1 MSAAIG
7 KQTPAADVSSNAA
20 TGSPT
25 TTPQVRRKTQPLG
38 LNAKRVISKRYSLKD
53 AKGRA
58 LEEWPDIV
66 RRVVGHVSAAEK
78 DAQKRDLFF
87 NAMSDV
93 MLAREFVPNTPCL
106 VNAGKANGQLAACFV
121 LDVPDSITGIMD
133 HAKAAATIHQ
143 TGGGTGMTYE
153 FLRPSGAL
161 VGSTR
166 GVASG
171 PVSFMNIVNQVTDVV
186 KQGGVRR
193 GANMGMMRVTHP
205 DVLRFIH
212 AKNDQ
217 HSLTNFNISVN
228 VTDKFLKAVDDN
240 EWFQLEFD
248 GESWTDPIY
257 DPLRDDDYVVYRRPD
272 GTTVAFPDKQAFQT
286 ADLSDCTIEEPP
298 RPGMVYAPDI
308 WNRIV
313 ASAHKYAEPGI
324 AFIDEVNR
332 HNHMM
337 KSMGP
342 IYSCNPCGEQFL
354 HFSNSCNLGSIDLNK
369 FYDAE
374 NRVDW
379 DRLREVTHL
388 CTRFL
393 DNVIDTCAWPL
404 PEINDVVTRTRPVG
418 LGIMGFAD
426 LCLNLNVTYG
436 SAASIDLMEEM
447 MGFIR
452 CEAWNAS
459 IKLGAEKGTFP
470 EFEPNRE
477 AYEEF
482 LYNQI
487 GVSREVPLTPRNYE
501 VTTIAPTGTISLV
514 AETSSGI
521 EPNFSWAYVRKDT
534 LGTRTY
540 VHTLAAQ
547 ALGIEVD
554 QTEQESIDKAADYV
568 CEHESELP
576 PNFISAMNIS
586 AEQHV
591 HVLAAAQRN
600 VDNSVSKTCNGAV
613 NDTVESVDN
622 LYRLGRQLGCKAV
635 SYYRDGSRDN
645 QVLTSMKASDLPGL
659 EARSETACNPEV
671 GVEVL
676 DDPPASHADAAHV
689 APVAT
694 DAEVLARQQMQADTA
709 TDAEANGAVARPRG
723 PQTGSPDG
731 VGVSGR
737 AQTQAQIEAIRIERP
752 RELSGATWQIPFD
765 GQNLYVTVNH
775 DGKMIQE
782 VFATGPISG
791 GVGLL
796 ASKMLRGGFDAAE
809 VAYSLNKVTG
819 THAVWFNERLLTSPE
834 QAVAEC
840 IMITNRRVQ
849 NLPDSA
855 RAVGKQTQ
863 NLELKTQ
870 NSPMGAIMSTMIGIC
885 PECHGQ
891 LEHASGCDFC
901 RDCGYSKCK

>member
-7 KQTPAADVSSNAA
+7 KHTPAAEVSPNTTTPA
-20 TGSPT
+20 GSPT
-25 TTPQVRRKTQPLG
+25 PSVRRKTQPMG

-78 DAQKRDLFF
+78 EPQKRDQFF
-87 NAMSDV
+87 AAMSEV

-106 VNAGKANGQLAACFV
+106 VNAGKTNGQLAACFV

-153 FLRPSGAL
+153 FLRPHGAL

-248 GESWTDPIY
+248 GEPWTDSIY
-257 DPLRDDDYVVYRRPD
+257 DPLRDDDYVVYRRAD
-272 GTTVAFPDKQAFQT
+272 GTTVAFPDKLAFQT
-286 ADLSDCTIEEPP
+286 ADLTSCTIEEPP

-308 WNRIV
+308 WNRII

-354 HFSNSCNLGSIDLNK
+354 HFSNSCNLGSIDLAK
-369 FYDAE
+369 FYDPA

-426 LCLNLNVTYG
+426 LCVNMNVTYG

-452 CEAWNAS
+452 RESWNAS
-459 IKLGAEKGTFP
+459 IKIGAEKGTFP

-477 AYEEF
+477 AYEDF
-482 LYNQI
+482 LYNQVGI
-487 GVSREVPLTPRNYE
+487 PRDVPLTPRNYE

-521 EPNFSWAYVRKDT
+521 EPNFSWAYVRRDT

-554 QTEQESIDKAADYV
+554 QTDQESIDKASEYV
-568 CEHESELP
+568 CEHESDLP
-576 PNFISAMNIS
+576 PQFISAMNIS

-613 NDTVESVDN
+613 NDTIESVDN

-645 QVLTSMKASDLPGL
+645 QVLTSMKAEDKG
-659 EARSETACNPEV
+659 EVACNPEV
-671 GVEVL
+671 GVE
-676 DDPPASHADAAHV
+676 PIEEAPATHAEAGII
-689 APVAT
+689 APIGA
-694 DAEVLARQQMQADTA
+694 DAEVAARQQIQADTA
-709 TDAEANGAVARPRG
+709 ASNQPERLVT
-723 PQTGSPDG
+723 QPDL
-731 VGVSGR
+731 
-737 AQTQAQIEAIRIERP
+737 TAIRIERP

-849 NLPDSA
+849 HLPDSA
-855 RAVGKQTQ
+855 RALAKEHQATGTQ
-863 NLELKTQ
+863 
-870 NSPMGAIMSTMIGIC
+870 PPVGAIMSNMIGVC

>member
-7 KQTPAADVSSNAA
+7 KKNSNVNTSPSTPPAI
-20 TGSPT
+20 
-25 TTPQVRRKTQPLG
+25 RRKTQPLG

-78 DAQKRDLFF
+78 DSAKRDEFF
-87 NAMSDV
+87 AAMTEV

-106 VNAGKANGQLAACFV
+106 VNAGKQNGQLAACFV
-121 LDVPDSITGIMD
+121 LDVPDSITGIME

-153 FLRPSGAL
+153 FLRPAGAL

-228 VTDKFLKAVDDN
+228 VTDKFLKAVDNN
-240 EWFQLEFD
+240 EWFQLEFN
-248 GESWTDPIY
+248 GEPWTEPIFDPIHGG
-257 DPLRDDDYVVYRRPD
+257 DYVVYHRPD
-272 GTTVAFPDKQAFQT
+272 GSTVTFCDKQAFDT
-286 ADLSDCTIEEPP
+286 ADLSECSIEEPP

-369 FYDAE
+369 FYDPE

-404 PEINDVVTRTRPVG
+404 PEINDVVGRTRPVG

-426 LCLNLNVTYG
+426 LCLSLNVTYG
-436 SAASIDLMEEM
+436 SPASIDLMDEM

-452 CEAWNAS
+452 REAWNAS
-459 IKLGAEKGTFP
+459 IALGAEKGSFP

-477 AYEEF
+477 AYEDF

-487 GVSREVPLTPRNYE
+487 GVSRDVPLTPRNYE

-547 ALGIEVD
+547 ALGIDVD
-554 QTEQESIDKAADYV
+554 QTEQESIDKAAAYV
-568 CEHESELP
+568 VEHESELP
-576 PNFISAMNIS
+576 PHFISAMNIS

-591 HVLAAAQRN
+591 YVLAAAQRN

-613 NDTVESVDN
+613 HDTVESVDR
-622 LYRLGRQLGCKAV
+622 LYRLGRELGCKAV
-635 SYYRDGSRDN
+635 SYYRDGSREN
-645 QVLTSMKASDLPGL
+645 QVLTSMKVEDKG
-659 EARSETACNPEV
+659 ETACNPEAK
-671 GVEVL
+671 VEPL
-676 DDPPASHADAAHV
+676 DEVSIAEAIAADEASARQEAQAREHSEAVIAPPA
-689 APVAT
+689 
-694 DAEVLARQQMQADTA
+694 
-709 TDAEANGAVARPRG
+709 
-723 PQTGSPDG
+723 QT
-731 VGVSGR
+731 
-737 AQTQAQIEAIRIERP
+737 AIRIERP
-752 RELSGATWQIPFD
+752 RELRGATWQIPFD

-775 DGKMIQE
+775 DGQVIQE

-840 IMITNRRVQ
+840 VMITNRR
-849 NLPDSA
+849 LTGHPDSA
-855 RAVGKQTQ
+855 RALGKQAHTAQ
-863 NLELKTQ
+863 T
-870 NSPMGAIMSTMIGIC
+870 PMAQVGDSTATVTTTGGTAASGLTGITGAIMSNMIGIC
-885 PECHGQ
+885 PECRGQ

>member
-1 MSAAIG
+1 MSATIG
-7 KQTPAADVSSNAA
+7 KKVGNTPS
-20 TGSPT
+20 GSPVVS
-25 TTPQVRRKTQPLG
+25 PRRKSQQLG
-38 LNAKRVISKRYSLKD
+38 INARKVVSKRYSLKD
-53 AKGRA
+53 LKGRP
-58 LEEWPDIV
+58 LEEWADIV
-66 RRVVGHVSAAEK
+66 RRVVGHVSAAETGE
-78 DAQKRDLFF
+78 KRDKFF
-87 NAMSDV
+87 AAMSEV

-121 LDVPDSITGIMD
+121 LEVPDSLQGIMD

-153 FLRPSGAL
+153 FLRPHGAS
-161 VGSTR
+161 VSSAM

-228 VTDKFLKAVDDN
+228 VTDKFLKAVDNN
-240 EWFQLEFD
+240 EWFQLEFN
-248 GESWTDPIY
+248 GEPWTESIY
-257 DPLRDDDYVVYRRPD
+257 DPVRDGDYVVYRRKD
-272 GTTVAFPDKQAFQT
+272 GSTVSFCDRQAFLA
-286 ADLSDCTIEEPP
+286 ADLSACTMEEPP
-298 RPGMVYAPDI
+298 RPGMIFAPDV
-308 WNRIV
+308 WNRII

-354 HFSNSCNLGSIDLNK
+354 HFSNSCNLGSIDLAK
-369 FYDAE
+369 FYDPAK
-374 NRVDW
+374 RIDW

-404 PEINDVVTRTRPVG
+404 PEINDVVHRTRPVG

-426 LCLNLNVTYG
+426 LCLNLNITYG
-436 SAASIDLMEEM
+436 SPASIDLMDEV
-447 MGFIR
+447 MGFVR
-452 CEAWNAS
+452 RESWMESNR
-459 IKLGAEKGTFP
+459 LGAEKGAFP

-477 AYEEF
+477 AYTDF

-487 GVSREVPLTPRNYE
+487 GIPKDIPLTPRNYE

-547 ALGIEVD
+547 ALGIDVD
-554 QTEQESIDKAADYV
+554 QLDQDSIDAAAAYV
-568 CEHESELP
+568 VEHERELP
-576 PNFISAMNIS
+576 PHFISAMNIS

-613 NDTVESVDN
+613 DDTVESVDA

-645 QVLTSMKASDLPGL
+645 QVLTSMKAEEPKG
-659 EARSETACNPEV
+659 EIACNPEAV
-671 GVEVL
+671 VEPI
-676 DDPPASHADAAHV
+676 DDSVSAAEAKAADDAS
-689 APVAT
+689 
-694 DAEVLARQQMQADTA
+694 ARQEAQAREHTE
-709 TDAEANGAVARPRG
+709 TIAVPAV
-723 PQTGSPDG
+723 T
-731 VGVSGR
+731 
-737 AQTQAQIEAIRIERP
+737 AIRIERP
-752 RELSGATWQIPFD
+752 RELRGATWQIPFD

-840 IMITNRRVQ
+840 IMITVRRVQ
-849 NLPDSA
+849 DLPDSA
-855 RAVGKQTQ
+855 RAVSKQQSQFHTQ
-863 NLELKTQ
+863 KPVT
-870 NSPMGAIMSTMIGIC
+870 GAIMSNMIGNC

>member
-1 MSAAIG
+1 MSAAFG
-7 KQTPAADVSSNAA
+7 KKSASVNTSHST
-20 TGSPT
+20 TGT
-25 TTPQVRRKTQPLG
+25 RRKLQPLG

-78 DAQKRDLFF
+78 DSEKRDAFF
-87 NAMSDV
+87 EAMSEV

-106 VNAGKANGQLAACFV
+106 VNAGKTNGQLAACFV
-121 LDVPDSITGIMD
+121 LDVPDSIAGIME

-153 FLRPSGAL
+153 FLRPAGAM
-161 VGSTR
+161 VSSTR

-228 VTDKFLKAVDDN
+228 VTDKFLRAVDNN
-240 EWFQLEFD
+240 EWFQLEFN
-248 GESWTDPIY
+248 GEPWTEPIY
-257 DPLRDDDYVVYRRPD
+257 DPIRGDDYVVYRRAD
-272 GTTVAFPDKQAFQT
+272 GSSVTFCDRVAFT
-286 ADLSDCTIEEPP
+286 ESDLSECTIEEPP
-298 RPGMVYAPDI
+298 RPGMVLAPDI

-369 FYDAE
+369 FYDPE
-374 NRVDW
+374 KRIDW
-379 DRLREVTHL
+379 DRLRTVTHL

-404 PEINDVVTRTRPVG
+404 PEINDVVHRTRPVG

-426 LCLNLNVTYG
+426 LCLSLDVTYG
-436 SAASIDLMEEM
+436 SPASIDLMDEM

-452 CEAWNAS
+452 REAWNAS
-459 IKLGAEKGTFP
+459 IALGVEKGSFP

-477 AYEEF
+477 AYEDF

-487 GVSREVPLTPRNYE
+487 GISRDVPLTPRNYE

-547 ALGIEVD
+547 ALGIDVD
-554 QTEQESIDKAADYV
+554 QTDQESINKAAAYV
-568 CEHESELP
+568 VEHESELP
-576 PNFISAMNIS
+576 PHFISAMNIS

-613 NDTVESVDN
+613 DDTVESVDS
-622 LYRLGRQLGCKAV
+622 LYKLARQLGCKAV
-635 SYYRDGSRDN
+635 SYYRDGSREN
-645 QVLTSMKASDLPGL
+645 QVLTSMKAPQEKG
-659 EARSETACNPEV
+659 ETACNPETK
-671 GVEVL
+671 VEPLNEQTVSAAEATAA
-676 DDPPASHADAAHV
+676 DDASARQEAIAREHSELTV
-689 APVAT
+689 APP
-694 DAEVLARQQMQADTA
+694 L
-709 TDAEANGAVARPRG
+709 
-723 PQTGSPDG
+723 QT
-731 VGVSGR
+731 
-737 AQTQAQIEAIRIERP
+737 AIRIERP
-752 RELSGATWQIPFD
+752 RELRGATWQIPFD

-775 DGKMIQE
+775 DGTLIQE

-840 IMITNRRVQ
+840 IMITNRR
-849 NLPDSA
+849 LTGHPDSA
-855 RAVGKQTQ
+855 RALGKQTHTPQ
-863 NLELKTQ
+863 TPTAQTGDSTTTSTTSGGTSSMGLTGIT
-870 NSPMGAIMSTMIGIC
+870 GAIMSNMIGIC
-885 PECHGQ
+885 PECRGQ

>member
-7 KQTPAADVSSNAA
+7 KKVGTKTV
-20 TGSPT
+20 GSPT
-25 TTPQVRRKTQPLG
+25 VTPRKRSQELG
-38 LNAKRVISKRYSLKD
+38 LNARKVVSKRYSLKD
-53 AKGRA
+53 SKGHPFEDWA
-58 LEEWPDIV
+58 AIV
-66 RRVVGHVSAAEK
+66 SRVVGHVSKAETK
-78 DAQKRDLFF
+78 EKRDQFF
-87 NAMSDV
+87 AAMSEV
-93 MLAREFVPNTPCL
+93 MLAREFIPNTPCL

-121 LDVPDSITGIMD
+121 LEVPDSLSGIMD

-153 FLRPSGAL
+153 FLRPLGAM
-161 VGSTR
+161 VSSAT

-228 VTDKFLKAVDDN
+228 VTDGFLKAVDNN
-240 EWFQLEFD
+240 EWFQLEFNNQAWTESIFDPVRD
-248 GESWTDPIY
+248 G
-257 DPLRDDDYVVYRRPD
+257 DYVVYRKPD
-272 GTTVAFPDKQAFQT
+272 GSTVTFCDRQAFLS

-298 RPGMVYAPDI
+298 RSGMIFAPDI

-354 HFSNSCNLGSIDLNK
+354 HFSNSCNLGSIDLAK
-369 FYDAE
+369 FYDPE
-374 NRVDW
+374 TRVDW
-379 DRLREVTHL
+379 DRLRRVTHL

-404 PEINDVVTRTRPVG
+404 PEINDVVHRTRPVG

-426 LCLNLNVTYG
+426 LCLNLSVTYG
-436 SAASIDLMEEM
+436 SAESIDLMDEV
-447 MGFIR
+447 MGFVR
-452 CEAWNAS
+452 RESWLESNR
-459 IKLGAEKGTFP
+459 LGAEKGAFP

-477 AYEEF
+477 AYTEF

-487 GVSREVPLTPRNYE
+487 GIPKDIPLTPRNYE

-547 ALGIEVD
+547 ALGIDVD
-554 QTEQESIDKAADYV
+554 QCDQESIDAAAAYV
-568 CEHESELP
+568 VEHERELP
-576 PNFISAMNIS
+576 SHFISAMNIS

-613 NDTVESVDN
+613 NDTVESVDA

-645 QVLTSMKASDLPGL
+645 QVLTSMKAEEPKG
-659 EARSETACNPEV
+659 EIACNPEAV
-671 GVEVL
+671 VEPVTETAIGDMPVPPL
-676 DDPPASHADAAHV
+676 AGAVSSAENIADDDAS
-689 APVAT
+689 
-694 DAEVLARQQMQADTA
+694 ARQ
-709 TDAEANGAVARPRG
+709 EAIAREHSDVVPVPAV
-723 PQTGSPDG
+723 T
-731 VGVSGR
+731 
-737 AQTQAQIEAIRIERP
+737 AIRIERP
-752 RELSGATWQIPFD
+752 RELRGATWQIPFD

-775 DGKMIQE
+775 DGNMIQE

-796 ASKMLRGGFDAAE
+796 ASKMLRGGFDASE

-840 IMITNRRVQ
+840 IMITVRRVQ
-849 NLPDSA
+849 DLPDSA
-855 RAVGKQTQ
+855 RAVSKHQSQINPQQKPVT
-863 NLELKTQ
+863 
-870 NSPMGAIMSTMIGIC
+870 GAIMSNMIGIC

>member
-7 KQTPAADVSSNAA
+7 KPTPAAAEVSPNTTTPA
-20 TGSPT
+20 GSPT
-25 TTPQVRRKTQPLG
+25 PSVRRKTQPLG

-78 DAQKRDLFF
+78 EPRKRDEFF
-87 NAMSDV
+87 AAMSEV

-106 VNAGKANGQLAACFV
+106 VNAGKTNGQLAACFV
-121 LDVPDSITGIMD
+121 LDVPDSITGIME

-153 FLRPSGAL
+153 FLRPHGAL

-228 VTDKFLKAVDDN
+228 VTDKFLKAVDDK

-248 GESWTDPIY
+248 GEPWTDSIY

-272 GTTVAFPDKQAFQT
+272 GTSVTFPDKLAFT
-286 ADLSDCTIEEPP
+286 TTDLSDCAIEEAP

-308 WNRIV
+308 WDRII

-374 NRVDW
+374 QRVDW

-388 CTRFL
+388 CARFL

-426 LCLNLNVTYG
+426 LCVNMNVTYG

-452 CEAWNAS
+452 RESWNAS
-459 IKLGAEKGTFP
+459 IKIGAEKGTFP

-477 AYEEF
+477 AYEDF
-482 LYNQI
+482 LYNQVGI
-487 GVSREVPLTPRNYE
+487 PRDVPLTPRNYE

-521 EPNFSWAYVRKDT
+521 EPNFSWAYVRRDT

-554 QTEQESIDKAADYV
+554 QTDQDSIDKASDYV

-576 PNFISAMNIS
+576 PQFISAMNIS

-613 NDTVESVDN
+613 NDTIESVDN

-645 QVLTSMKASDLPGL
+645 QVLTSMKAEDKG
-659 EARSETACNPEV
+659 EVACNPEV
-671 GVEVL
+671 GVEPIE
-676 DDPPASHADAAHV
+676 DAPGAHADAGII
-689 APVAT
+689 APIGA
-694 DAEVLARQQMQADTA
+694 DAEVAARQQIQADTA
-709 TDAEANGAVARPRG
+709 ASNQPERSVT
-723 PQTGSPDG
+723 QPDLT
-731 VGVSGR
+731 V
-737 AQTQAQIEAIRIERP
+737 IRIERP

-849 NLPDSA
+849 HLPDSA
-855 RAVGKQTQ
+855 RALAKEHQATGTQ
-863 NLELKTQ
+863 
-870 NSPMGAIMSTMIGIC
+870 PPVGAIMSNMIGVC

>member
-7 KQTPAADVSSNAA
+7 KKGGNASVVSPSV
-20 TGSPT
+20 SP
-25 TTPQVRRKTQPLG
+25 RRKSQQLG
-38 LNAKRVISKRYSLKD
+38 INARKVVSKRYSLKD
-53 AKGRA
+53 SKGHP
-58 LEEWPDIV
+58 LEEWADIV
-66 RRVVGHVSAAEK
+66 RRVVGHVSLAETGE
-78 DAQKRDLFF
+78 KRDKFF
-87 NAMSDV
+87 AAMSEV
-93 MLAREFVPNTPCL
+93 MLAREFIPNTPCL
-106 VNAGKANGQLAACFV
+106 VNAGKTNGQLAACFV
-121 LDVPDSITGIMD
+121 LDVPDSLQGIME

-153 FLRPSGAL
+153 FLRPHGAM
-161 VGSTR
+161 VSSAT

-228 VTDKFLKAVDDN
+228 VTDKFLKAVDNN
-240 EWFQLEFD
+240 EWFQLEFN
-248 GESWTDPIY
+248 GQPWNEWIFDPV
-257 DPLRDDDYVVYRRPD
+257 RNDDYVVYRRVD
-272 GTTVAFPDKQAFQT
+272 GTTLTFSDRQAFLA
-286 ADLSDCTIEEPP
+286 ADLSGYTIEKPP
-298 RPGMVYAPDI
+298 RPGMIFAPDV

-354 HFSNSCNLGSIDLNK
+354 HFSNSCNLGSIDLAK
-369 FYDAE
+369 FYDPE
-374 NRVDW
+374 KRIDW
-379 DRLREVTHL
+379 DRLRNVTHL

-404 PEINDVVTRTRPVG
+404 PEINDVVHRTRPVG

-436 SAASIDLMEEM
+436 SPASIDLMDEV
-447 MGFIR
+447 MGFVR
-452 CEAWNAS
+452 RESWMESNR
-459 IKLGAEKGTFP
+459 LGAEKGAFP
-470 EFEPNRE
+470 EFELNRE
-477 AYEEF
+477 AYTEF

-487 GVSREVPLTPRNYE
+487 GIPKDIPLTPRNYE

-547 ALGIEVD
+547 ALGLDVD
-554 QTEQESIDKAADYV
+554 QSDQESIDAAAAYV
-568 CEHESELP
+568 VEHEQELP
-576 PNFISAMNIS
+576 PHFISAMNIS

-613 NDTVESVDN
+613 DDTVESVDA

-635 SYYRDGSRDN
+635 SYYRDGSREN
-645 QVLTSMKASDLPGL
+645 QVLNSMKAEEPKG
-659 EARSETACNPEV
+659 EIACNPEAV
-671 GVEVL
+671 VEPLEDAVSVAEATAA
-676 DDPPASHADAAHV
+676 DDAS
-689 APVAT
+689 
-694 DAEVLARQQMQADTA
+694 ARQ
-709 TDAEANGAVARPRG
+709 EAIAREHSETIKVPAV
-723 PQTGSPDG
+723 T
-731 VGVSGR
+731 
-737 AQTQAQIEAIRIERP
+737 AIRIERP
-752 RELSGATWQIPFD
+752 RELRGATWQIPFD

-840 IMITNRRVQ
+840 IMITVRRVQ
-849 NLPDSA
+849 DLPDSA
-855 RAVGKQTQ
+855 RAVNKQHSQLHPQQKPVT
-863 NLELKTQ
+863 
-870 NSPMGAIMSTMIGIC
+870 GAIMSNMIGIC

>member
-7 KQTPAADVSSNAA
+7 KKVGPNTVDSSTVS
-20 TGSPT
+20 T
-25 TTPQVRRKTQPLG
+25 RKRSQELG
-38 LNAKRVISKRYSLKD
+38 LNARKVVSKRYSMKNS
-53 AKGRA
+53 KGQPF
-58 LEEWPDIV
+58 EDWVTIV
-66 RRVVGHVSAAEK
+66 GRVVGHVSRAETAEK
-78 DAQKRDLFF
+78 RDQFF
-87 NAMSDV
+87 ADMSAV
-93 MLAREFVPNTPCL
+93 MLAREFIPNTPCL
-106 VNAGKANGQLAACFV
+106 VNAGKPNGQLAACFV
-121 LDVPDSITGIMD
+121 LDVPDSLSGIMD

-153 FLRPSGAL
+153 FLRPHGAM
-161 VGSTR
+161 VSSAT

-228 VTDKFLKAVDDN
+228 VTDGFLKAVDNN

-248 GESWTDPIY
+248 DAPWKESIHDPV
-257 DPLRDDDYVVYRRPD
+257 REGDYVVYRRPD
-272 GTTVAFPDKQAFQT
+272 GSTVTFCDRQAFLS

-298 RPGMVYAPDI
+298 RPGMIFAPDI

-337 KSMGP
+337 NSMGP

-354 HFSNSCNLGSIDLNK
+354 HFSNSCNLGSIDLAK
-369 FYDAE
+369 FYDPE
-374 NRVDW
+374 KRVDW
-379 DRLREVTHL
+379 DRLRRVTHL

-404 PEINDVVTRTRPVG
+404 PEINDVVHRTRPVG

-426 LCLNLNVTYG
+426 LCLNLKVTYG
-436 SAASIDLMEEM
+436 SAASIDLMDEV
-447 MGFIR
+447 MGFVR
-452 CEAWNAS
+452 RESWMESNR
-459 IKLGAEKGTFP
+459 LGAEKGAFP

-477 AYEEF
+477 AYTEF

-487 GVSREVPLTPRNYE
+487 GIPKDIPLTPRNYE

-554 QTEQESIDKAADYV
+554 QCDQESIDAAAAYV
-568 CEHESELP
+568 VEHERELP
-576 PNFISAMNIS
+576 PHFISAMNIS

-613 NDTVESVDN
+613 NDTVESVDA

-645 QVLTSMKASDLPGL
+645 QVLTSMKAEEPKG
-659 EARSETACNPEV
+659 EIACNPEAVVEPVTELTAETMSAV
-671 GVEVL
+671 GAITGTVSAAEAVAA
-676 DDPPASHADAAHV
+676 DDAS
-689 APVAT
+689 
-694 DAEVLARQQMQADTA
+694 ARQ
-709 TDAEANGAVARPRG
+709 EAIAREHSDMVQVPAV
-723 PQTGSPDG
+723 T
-731 VGVSGR
+731 
-737 AQTQAQIEAIRIERP
+737 AIRIERP
-752 RELSGATWQIPFD
+752 RELRGATWQIPFD

-840 IMITNRRVQ
+840 IMITVRRVQ
-849 NLPDSA
+849 DLPDSA
-855 RAVGKQTQ
+855 RAVSKHQSQIHPQQKSVT
-863 NLELKTQ
+863 
-870 NSPMGAIMSTMIGIC
+870 GAIMSNMIGIC

>member
-1 MSAAIG
+1 MSSAIG
-7 KQTPAADVSSNAA
+7 KKAGNTIV
-20 TGSPT
+20 GSPGVS
-25 TTPQVRRKTQPLG
+25 PRRKSQQLG
-38 LNAKRVISKRYSLKD
+38 INARKVVSKRYSLKD
-53 AKGRA
+53 LKGRP
-58 LEEWPDIV
+58 LEEWADIV
-66 RRVVGHVSAAEK
+66 RRVVGHVSAAETGE
-78 DAQKRDLFF
+78 KRDKFF
-87 NAMSDV
+87 AAMSEV
-93 MLAREFVPNTPCL
+93 MLAREFIPNTPCL

-121 LDVPDSITGIMD
+121 LDVPDSLQGIMD

-153 FLRPSGAL
+153 FLRPNGAS
-161 VGSTR
+161 VSSAM

-228 VTDKFLKAVDDN
+228 VTDKFLKAVDN
-240 EWFQLEFD
+240 KEWFQLEFN
-248 GESWTDPIY
+248 GEPWNEPIY
-257 DPLRDDDYVVYRRPD
+257 DPVSDGDYVLYRRKD
-272 GTTVAFPDKQAFQT
+272 GSTVTFSDRQSFLS
-286 ADLSDCTIEEPP
+286 ADLSTCTIEEPP
-298 RPGMVYAPDI
+298 RPGMIFALDV

-354 HFSNSCNLGSIDLNK
+354 HFSNSCNLGSIDLAK
-369 FYDAE
+369 FYDPAK
-374 NRVDW
+374 RIDW
-379 DRLREVTHL
+379 ERLREVTHL

-404 PEINDVVTRTRPVG
+404 PEINDVVHRTRPVG

-426 LCLNLNVTYG
+426 LCLNLNITYG
-436 SAASIDLMEEM
+436 SPASIDLMDEV
-447 MGFIR
+447 MGFVR
-452 CEAWNAS
+452 RESWMESNR
-459 IKLGAEKGTFP
+459 LGAEKGAFP

-477 AYEEF
+477 AYTDF
-482 LYNQI
+482 LYSQI
-487 GVSREVPLTPRNYE
+487 GIPKDIPLTPRNYE

-547 ALGIEVD
+547 ALGIDVD
-554 QTEQESIDKAADYV
+554 QDDQESIDAAAAYV
-568 CEHESELP
+568 VEHERELP
-576 PNFISAMNIS
+576 PHFISAMNIS

-613 NDTVESVDN
+613 DDTVESVDA

-645 QVLTSMKASDLPGL
+645 QVLTSMKAEEPKG
-659 EARSETACNPEV
+659 EIACNPEAV
-671 GVEVL
+671 VEPIEEVSAAEATAA
-676 DDPPASHADAAHV
+676 DDAS
-689 APVAT
+689 
-694 DAEVLARQQMQADTA
+694 ARQEAQAREHSQTI
-709 TDAEANGAVARPRG
+709 AVPAV
-723 PQTGSPDG
+723 T
-731 VGVSGR
+731 
-737 AQTQAQIEAIRIERP
+737 AIRIERP
-752 RELSGATWQIPFD
+752 RELRGATWQIPFD

-775 DGKMIQE
+775 DGKIIQE

-840 IMITNRRVQ
+840 IMITVRRVQ
-849 NLPDSA
+849 DLPDSA
-855 RAVGKQTQ
+855 RAVSKQQSQFHTQ
-863 NLELKTQ
+863 QKPVT
-870 NSPMGAIMSTMIGIC
+870 GAIMSNMIGIC

>member
-1 MSAAIG
+1 MSSPAIG
-7 KQTPAADVSSNAA
+7 KKARNTSVGTPSVS
-20 TGSPT
+20 T
-25 TTPQVRRKTQPLG
+25 RRRSHELG
-38 LNAKRVISKRYSLKD
+38 LNARKVVSKRYSLKD
-53 AKGRA
+53 SKGQPF
-58 LEEWPDIV
+58 ETWEDIV
-66 RRVVGHVSAAEK
+66 KRVVGHVSKAETGE
-78 DAQKRDLFF
+78 KRDKFF
-87 NAMSDV
+87 AAMSDV
-93 MLAREFVPNTPCL
+93 MLAREFIPNTPCL

-121 LDVPDSITGIMD
+121 LDVPDSLSGIME

-153 FLRPSGAL
+153 FLRPLGAM
-161 VGSTR
+161 VSSAT

-228 VTDKFLKAVDDN
+228 VTDRFLKAVDNN
-240 EWFQLEFD
+240 EWFQLEFNDEPWKEPIHDPVRD
-248 GESWTDPIY
+248 GN
-257 DPLRDDDYVVYRRPD
+257 YVVYRRPD
-272 GTTVAFPDKQAFQT
+272 GSTVTFCDRQAFLN
-286 ADLSDCTIEEPP
+286 ADLSDCTIEEAP
-298 RPGMVYAPDI
+298 RPGMIFAPDI

-337 KSMGP
+337 ESMGP

-354 HFSNSCNLGSIDLNK
+354 HFSNSCNLGSIDLAK
-369 FYDAE
+369 FYDPE
-374 NRVDW
+374 KRVDW

-404 PEINDVVTRTRPVG
+404 PEINDVVHRTRPVG

-436 SAASIDLMEEM
+436 SAASIDLMDEV
-447 MGFIR
+447 MGFVR
-452 CEAWNAS
+452 RESWMESNR
-459 IKLGAEKGTFP
+459 LGAEKGAFP

-477 AYEEF
+477 AYSDF

-487 GVSREVPLTPRNYE
+487 GIPKDVPLTPRNYE

-547 ALGIEVD
+547 ALGIDVD
-554 QTEQESIDKAADYV
+554 QCDQESIDAAAAYV
-568 CEHESELP
+568 VEHERELP
-576 PNFISAMNIS
+576 PHFISAMNIS

-613 NDTVESVDN
+613 NDTVESVDA

-635 SYYRDGSRDN
+635 SYYRDGSREN
-645 QVLTSMKASDLPGL
+645 QVLTSMKAEEPKG
-659 EARSETACNPEV
+659 EIACNPEAVVESV
-671 GVEVL
+671 GSTGEVEIPGV
-676 DDPPASHADAAHV
+676 SSTV
-689 APVAT
+689 ARTVPVAGT
-694 DAEVLARQQMQADTA
+694 VSA
-709 TDAEANGAVARPRG
+709 AEALAADDASARKEAIAREHSDTVPVPAV
-723 PQTGSPDG
+723 T
-731 VGVSGR
+731 
-737 AQTQAQIEAIRIERP
+737 AIRIERP
-752 RELSGATWQIPFD
+752 RELRGATWQIPFD

-840 IMITNRRVQ
+840 IMITVRRVQ
-849 NLPDSA
+849 DLPDSA
-855 RAVGKQTQ
+855 RAVSKHQSQIHPQQKPVT
-863 NLELKTQ
+863 
-870 NSPMGAIMSTMIGIC
+870 GAIMSNMIGIC

>member
-1 MSAAIG
+1 MSSAIG
-7 KQTPAADVSSNAA
+7 KRAGNTTV
-20 TGSPT
+20 GSPSVS
-25 TTPQVRRKTQPLG
+25 PRRKSQQLG
-38 LNAKRVISKRYSLKD
+38 INARKVVSKRYSLKD
-53 AKGRA
+53 LKGRP
-58 LEEWPDIV
+58 LEEWADIV
-66 RRVVGHVSAAEK
+66 RRVVGHVSAAETGE
-78 DAQKRDLFF
+78 KRDKFF
-87 NAMSDV
+87 AAMSEV
-93 MLAREFVPNTPCL
+93 MLAREFIPNTPCL

-121 LDVPDSITGIMD
+121 LDVPDSLQGIMD

-153 FLRPSGAL
+153 FLRPNGAS
-161 VGSTR
+161 VSSAM

-228 VTDKFLKAVDDN
+228 VTDKFLKAVDN
-240 EWFQLEFD
+240 KEWFQLEFN
-248 GESWTDPIY
+248 GEPWNEPIY
-257 DPLRDDDYVVYRRPD
+257 DPVSDGDYVLYRRKD
-272 GTTVAFPDKQAFQT
+272 GSTVTFSDRQSFLS
-286 ADLSDCTIEEPP
+286 ADLSTCTIEEPP
-298 RPGMVYAPDI
+298 RPGMIFALDV
-308 WNRIV
+308 WNRIA

-354 HFSNSCNLGSIDLNK
+354 HFSNSCNLGSIDLAK
-369 FYDAE
+369 FYDPAK
-374 NRVDW
+374 RIDW
-379 DRLREVTHL
+379 ERLREVTHL

-404 PEINDVVTRTRPVG
+404 PEINDVVHRTRPVG

-426 LCLNLNVTYG
+426 LCLNLNIIYG
-436 SAASIDLMEEM
+436 SPASIDLMDEV
-447 MGFIR
+447 MGFVR
-452 CEAWNAS
+452 RESWMESNR
-459 IKLGAEKGTFP
+459 LGAEKGAFP

-477 AYEEF
+477 AYTDF
-482 LYNQI
+482 LYSQI
-487 GVSREVPLTPRNYE
+487 GIPKDIPLTPRNYE

-547 ALGIEVD
+547 ALGIDVD
-554 QTEQESIDKAADYV
+554 QDDQESIDAAAAYV
-568 CEHESELP
+568 VEHERELP
-576 PNFISAMNIS
+576 PHFISAMNIS

-600 VDNSVSKTCNGAV
+600 VDNSVSKTCNGAID
-613 NDTVESVDN
+613 DTVESVDA

-645 QVLTSMKASDLPGL
+645 QVLTSMKAEEPKG
-659 EARSETACNPEV
+659 EIACNPEAV
-671 GVEVL
+671 VEPIEEVSAAEATAA
-676 DDPPASHADAAHV
+676 DDAS
-689 APVAT
+689 
-694 DAEVLARQQMQADTA
+694 ARQEAQAREHSQTI
-709 TDAEANGAVARPRG
+709 AVPAV
-723 PQTGSPDG
+723 T
-731 VGVSGR
+731 
-737 AQTQAQIEAIRIERP
+737 AIRIERP
-752 RELSGATWQIPFD
+752 RELRGATWQIPFD

-775 DGKMIQE
+775 DGKIIQE

-840 IMITNRRVQ
+840 IMITVRRVQ
-849 NLPDSA
+849 DLPDSA
-855 RAVGKQTQ
+855 RAVSKQQSQFHTQ
-863 NLELKTQ
+863 QKPVT
-870 NSPMGAIMSTMIGIC
+870 GAIMSNMIGIC

>member
-7 KQTPAADVSSNAA
+7 KKVGNTTVSSSAVSPRRRSQQLGINA
-20 TGSPT
+20 
-25 TTPQVRRKTQPLG
+25 RK
-38 LNAKRVISKRYSLKD
+38 VVSKRYSLKD
-53 AKGRA
+53 GKGQPY
-58 LEEWPDIV
+58 EEWTDIV
-66 RRVVGHVSAAEK
+66 SRVVGHVSKAEIGE
-78 DAQKRDLFF
+78 KRDQFF
-87 NAMSDV
+87 AAMKEV
-93 MLAREFVPNTPCL
+93 MLAREFIPNTPCL
-106 VNAGKANGQLAACFV
+106 VNAGKTHGQLAACFV
-121 LDVPDSITGIMD
+121 LEVPDSLTGIMN

-153 FLRPSGAL
+153 FLRPHGAM
-161 VGSTR
+161 VSSAT

-228 VTDKFLKAVDDN
+228 VTDNFLKAVDDN
-240 EWFQLEFD
+240 EWFQSEFND
-248 GESWTDPIY
+248 APWNESIY
-257 DPLRDDDYVVYRRPD
+257 DPVRDGDYVVYRRPN
-272 GTTVAFPDKQAFQT
+272 GSTVTFCDRQAFLN

-298 RPGMVYAPDI
+298 RKGMIFAPDI

-337 KSMGP
+337 NSMGP

-354 HFSNSCNLGSIDLNK
+354 HFSNSCNLGSIDLAK
-369 FYDAE
+369 FYDPQK
-374 NRVDW
+374 RIDW
-379 DRLREVTHL
+379 DRLREVTQL

-404 PEINDVVTRTRPVG
+404 PEIEDVVHRTRPVG

-426 LCLNLNVTYG
+426 LCLNLEITYG
-436 SAASIDLMEEM
+436 SPASIDLMDEV
-447 MGFIR
+447 MGFVR
-452 CEAWNAS
+452 RESWMESNR
-459 IKLGAEKGTFP
+459 LGAEKGAFP
-470 EFEPNRE
+470 EFELNRE
-477 AYEEF
+477 AYTDF

-487 GVSREVPLTPRNYE
+487 GIPKDIPLTPRNYE

-547 ALGIEVD
+547 ALGIDVD
-554 QTEQESIDKAADYV
+554 QLDQESIDAAATYV
-568 CEHESELP
+568 VEHERELP
-576 PNFISAMNIS
+576 THFISAMNIS

-613 NDTVESVDN
+613 NDTVESVDA

-635 SYYRDGSRDN
+635 SYYRDGSREN
-645 QVLTSMKASDLPGL
+645 QVLTSMKAEDPKG
-659 EARSETACNPEV
+659 EVACNPEAV
-671 GVEVL
+671 VEPL
-676 DDPPASHADAAHV
+676 DESVSAAEAIAADDAS
-689 APVAT
+689 
-694 DAEVLARQQMQADTA
+694 ARQ
-709 TDAEANGAVARPRG
+709 EAIAREHSETISVPAV
-723 PQTGSPDG
+723 T
-731 VGVSGR
+731 
-737 AQTQAQIEAIRIERP
+737 AIRIERP
-752 RELSGATWQIPFD
+752 RELRGATWQIPFD

-840 IMITNRRVQ
+840 IMITVRRVQ
-849 NLPDSA
+849 DLPDSA
-855 RAVGKQTQ
+855 RAVSKQQAQLHPQQKPVT
-863 NLELKTQ
+863 
-870 NSPMGAIMSTMIGIC
+870 GAIMSNMIGIC

>member
-7 KQTPAADVSSNAA
+7 KTVGRTPV
-20 TGSPT
+20 GSPSVS
-25 TTPQVRRKTQPLG
+25 PRRKSQELG
-38 LNAKRVISKRYSLKD
+38 LNARKVVSKRYSLKD
-53 AKGRA
+53 SKGRA
-58 LEEWPDIV
+58 IEEWSDIV
-66 RRVVGHVSAAEK
+66 RRVVGHVSAAETGE
-78 DAQKRDLFF
+78 KRDKFF
-87 NAMSDV
+87 AAMSEV
-93 MLAREFVPNTPCL
+93 MLKREFIPNTPCL

-121 LDVPDSITGIMD
+121 LDVPDSLSGIME

-153 FLRPSGAL
+153 FLRPHGAM
-161 VGSTR
+161 VSSAT

-228 VTDKFLKAVDDN
+228 VTDKFLKAVDND
-240 EWFQLEFD
+240 EWFQLEFNGEPWKESIHDPVRD
-248 GESWTDPIY
+248 G
-257 DPLRDDDYVVYRRPD
+257 DYVVYRRAD
-272 GTTVAFPDKQAFQT
+272 GSTVTFCDRQAFLN
-286 ADLSDCTIEEPP
+286 ADLSACSVEEPP
-298 RPGMVYAPDI
+298 MPGMIFAPDI

-337 KSMGP
+337 NSMGP

-354 HFSNSCNLGSIDLNK
+354 HFSNSCNLGSIDLAK
-369 FYDAE
+369 FYDPE
-374 NRVDW
+374 KRIDW
-379 DRLREVTHL
+379 ERLREVTHL

-404 PEINDVVTRTRPVG
+404 PEINDVVHRTRPVG

-426 LCLNLNVTYG
+426 LCLNLSVTYG
-436 SAASIDLMEEM
+436 SPASIDLMDEV
-447 MGFIR
+447 MGFVR
-452 CEAWNAS
+452 RESWMESNR
-459 IKLGAEKGTFP
+459 LGAEKGAFP

-477 AYEEF
+477 AYTEF

-487 GVSREVPLTPRNYE
+487 GIPKDVPLTPRNYE

-547 ALGIEVD
+547 ALGIDVD
-554 QTEQESIDKAADYV
+554 QCDQESIDAAAAYV
-568 CEHESELP
+568 VEHERELP
-576 PNFISAMNIS
+576 SHFISAMNIS

-613 NDTVESVDN
+613 NDTVESVDA

-645 QVLTSMKASDLPGL
+645 QVLTSMKVEEPKG
-659 EARSETACNPEV
+659 EIACNPEAV
-671 GVEVL
+671 VEPVSEAVSQAEAVAA
-676 DDPPASHADAAHV
+676 DDAS
-689 APVAT
+689 
-694 DAEVLARQQMQADTA
+694 ARQEAIAREHSDTIPVP
-709 TDAEANGAVARPRG
+709 AV
-723 PQTGSPDG
+723 T
-731 VGVSGR
+731 
-737 AQTQAQIEAIRIERP
+737 AIRIERP
-752 RELSGATWQIPFD
+752 RELRGATWQIPFD

-775 DGKMIQE
+775 DGTMIQE

-840 IMITNRRVQ
+840 IMITVRRVQ
-849 NLPDSA
+849 DLPDSA
-855 RAVGKQTQ
+855 RAVSKHASQIHPQQKPVT
-863 NLELKTQ
+863 
-870 NSPMGAIMSTMIGIC
+870 GAIMSNMIGIC

>member
-1 MSAAIG
+1 MNTASGA
-7 KQTPAADVSSNAA
+7 KMTKVSQDEILQSIV
-20 TGSPT
+20 SFKRPI
-25 TTPQVRRKTQPLG
+25 VPLG
-38 LNAKRVISKRYSLKD
+38 LNARRVIGKRYSLKD
-53 AKGRA
+53 AKA
-58 LEEWPDIV
+58 TSLEEWSDIV
-66 RRVVGHVSAAEK
+66 ARVVAHVSVAET
-78 DAQKRDLFF
+78 DADKRDEFF
-87 NAMSDV
+87 HTMSDI

-106 VNAGKANGQLAACFV
+106 VNAGKPNGQLAACFV
-121 LDVPDSITGIMD
+121 LDVPDSIAGIMKTATD
-133 HAKAAATIHQ
+133 AAIIHQ
-143 TGGGTGMTYE
+143 TGGGTGFTFE
-153 FLRPSGAL
+153 RLRPSGSM
-161 VGSTR
+161 VRSTH

-171 PVSFMNIVNQVTDVV
+171 PVSFMNIFNTTTDTV

-228 VTDKFLKAVDDN
+228 VTDKFLKAVDDA

-248 GESWTDPIY
+248 GEPWTDPIY

-272 GTTVAFPDKQAFQT
+272 GTTVTFPDKLAFQT
-286 ADLSDCTIEEPP
+286 ADLSSCAIEEPP

-374 NRVDW
+374 KRVDW

-426 LCLNLNVTYG
+426 LCLNLKVIYG
-436 SAASIDLMEEM
+436 SAESIDLMDEM
-447 MGFIR
+447 MGFICR
-452 CEAWNAS
+452 ETWNAS
-459 IKLGAEKGTFP
+459 IKIGAEKGTFP

-477 AYEEF
+477 AYEDF

-487 GVSREVPLTPRNYE
+487 GVSRDVPLTPRNYE

-540 VHTLAAQ
+540 VHPLAAQ

-554 QTEQESIDKAADYV
+554 QTDPESIDKAADYV

-576 PNFISAMNIS
+576 PHFISAMNIS

-613 NDTVESVDN
+613 DDTVESVDK
-622 LYRLGRQLGCKAV
+622 LYRLGRKLGCKAV

-645 QVLTSMKASDLPGL
+645 QVLTSLKAEDKG
-659 EARSETACNPEV
+659 EVACNPEAMI
-671 GVEVL
+671 EVL
-676 DDPPASHADAAHV
+676 DEPPASHADAAHV
-689 APVAT
+689 ILQAVSIDPE
-694 DAEVLARQQMQADTA
+694 AEGLAR
-709 TDAEANGAVARPRG
+709 AE
-723 PQTGSPDG
+723 
-731 VGVSGR
+731 
-737 AQTQAQIEAIRIERP
+737 
-752 RELSGATWQIPFD
+752 
-765 GQNLYVTVNH
+765 
-775 DGKMIQE
+775 
-782 VFATGPISG
+782 
-791 GVGLL
+791 
-796 ASKMLRGGFDAAE
+796 
-809 VAYSLNKVTG
+809 
-819 THAVWFNERLLTSPE
+819 
-834 QAVAEC
+834 
-840 IMITNRRVQ
+840 
-849 NLPDSA
+849 
-855 RAVGKQTQ
+855 
-863 NLELKTQ
+863 
-870 NSPMGAIMSTMIGIC
+870 
-885 PECHGQ
+885 
-891 LEHASGCDFC
+891 
-901 RDCGYSKCK
+901 

>member
-1 MSAAIG
+1 MSAAFG
-7 KQTPAADVSSNAA
+7 KKPKTTIS
-20 TGSPT
+20 SPT
-25 TTPQVRRKTQPLG
+25 IPTRRKTQQLG
-38 LNAKRVISKRYSLKD
+38 LNGKKVVSKRYSLKD
-53 AKGRA
+53 SKGRA
-58 LEEWPDIV
+58 IEEWTDIV
-66 RRVVGHVSAAEK
+66 RRVVGHVSAAETGE
-78 DAQKRDLFF
+78 KRDKFF
-87 NAMSDV
+87 AAMSEV
-93 MLAREFVPNTPCL
+93 MLDREFIPNTPCL

-121 LDVPDSITGIMD
+121 LDVPDSLQGIMD

-153 FLRPSGAL
+153 FLRPSGAM
-161 VGSTR
+161 VSSAT

-228 VTDKFLKAVDDN
+228 VTDKFLKAVDNN
-240 EWFQLEFD
+240 EWFQLEFN
-248 GESWTDPIY
+248 GESWTDSIY
-257 DPLRDDDYVVYRRPD
+257 DPVRDGDYVVYRRPD
-272 GTTVAFPDKQAFQT
+272 GSIVTFCDRQAFKS
-286 ADLSDCTIEEPP
+286 ADLSGCTIEEPT
-298 RPGMVYAPDI
+298 RPGMIFAPDI

-337 KSMGP
+337 NSMGA

-354 HFSNSCNLGSIDLNK
+354 HFSNSCNLGSIDLAK
-369 FYDAE
+369 FYDPE
-374 NRVDW
+374 KRIDW

-404 PEINDVVTRTRPVG
+404 PEINDVVHRTRPVG

-426 LCLNLNVTYG
+426 LCLNLSVTYG
-436 SAASIDLMEEM
+436 SPASIDLMDEV
-447 MGFIR
+447 MGFVRRESWMESIR
-452 CEAWNAS
+452 
-459 IKLGAEKGTFP
+459 LGAEKGVFP

-477 AYEEF
+477 AYTDF

-487 GVSREVPLTPRNYE
+487 GIPKDIPLTPRNYE

-547 ALGIEVD
+547 ALGIDVD
-554 QTEQESIDKAADYV
+554 QCDQESIDAAAAYV
-568 CEHESELP
+568 VEHEQELP
-576 PNFISAMNIS
+576 SYFISAMNIS

-613 NDTVESVDN
+613 NDTVESVDA

-635 SYYRDGSRDN
+635 SYYRDGSREN
-645 QVLTSMKASDLPGL
+645 QVLTSMK
-659 EARSETACNPEV
+659 SEEPKGEIGCNPEAV
-671 GVEVL
+671 VEPIAETV
-676 DDPPASHADAAHV
+676 DAAE
-689 APVAT
+689 ALAADDT
-694 DAEVLARQQMQADTA
+694 SARQ
-709 TDAEANGAVARPRG
+709 EAIAREHSETIAAP
-723 PQTGSPDG
+723 T
-731 VGVSGR
+731 V
-737 AQTQAQIEAIRIERP
+737 TAIRIERP
-752 RELSGATWQIPFD
+752 RELKGATWQIPFD

-849 NLPDSA
+849 DLPDSA
-855 RAVGKQTQ
+855 RAVGKHQVKAQVQTPV
-863 NLELKTQ
+863 T
-870 NSPMGAIMSTMIGIC
+870 GAIMSNMIGIC

-901 RDCGYSKCK
+901 RDCGFSKCK

>member
-7 KQTPAADVSSNAA
+7 KTSGNKSV
-20 TGSPT
+20 GSPAVS
-25 TTPQVRRKTQPLG
+25 PRRKSEQLG
-38 LNAKRVISKRYSLKD
+38 INARKVVSKRYSLKD
-53 AKGRA
+53 LKGRP
-58 LEEWPDIV
+58 LEEWSDIV
-66 RRVVGHVSAAEK
+66 RRVVGHVSMAETGE
-78 DAQKRDLFF
+78 KRDKFF
-87 NAMSDV
+87 AAMSEV
-93 MLAREFVPNTPCL
+93 MLAREFIPNTPCL
-106 VNAGKANGQLAACFV
+106 VNAGKSNGQLAACFV
-121 LDVPDSITGIMD
+121 LEVPDSLSGIME
-133 HAKAAATIHQ
+133 HARAAATIHQ

-153 FLRPSGAL
+153 FLRPHGA
-161 VGSTR
+161 VVSSAT

-228 VTDKFLKAVDDN
+228 VTDSFLNAVDNNQWFQMEFAEASWN
-240 EWFQLEFD
+240 EW
-248 GESWTDPIY
+248 IY
-257 DPLRDDDYVVYRRPD
+257 DPVRDGNYVLYRRPD
-272 GTTVAFPDKQAFQT
+272 GTTVTFCDRQAFLA

-298 RPGMVYAPDI
+298 SPGMIFAPDI

-332 HNHMM
+332 HNHML

-342 IYSCNPCGEQFL
+342 IFSCNPCGEQFL
-354 HFSNSCNLGSIDLNK
+354 HFSNSCNLGSIDLAK
-369 FYDAE
+369 FYDSE
-374 NRVDW
+374 KRIDW
-379 DRLREVTHL
+379 DRLRSVTHL

-404 PEINDVVTRTRPVG
+404 PEIQDVVHRTRPVG

-426 LCLNLNVTYG
+426 LCLNLNITYG
-436 SAASIDLMEEM
+436 SAESIDLMDEV
-447 MGFIR
+447 MGFVR
-452 CEAWNAS
+452 RESWLESNR
-459 IKLGAEKGTFP
+459 LGAEKGAFP

-477 AYEEF
+477 AYTDF

-487 GVSREVPLTPRNYE
+487 GISRDIPLTPRNYE

-521 EPNFSWAYVRKDT
+521 EPNFSWAYIRKDT

-540 VHTLAAQ
+540 VHTLAAR

-554 QTEQESIDKAADYV
+554 QTDQESINAAAAHV
-568 CEHESELP
+568 VEHEHELP
-576 PNFISAMNIS
+576 SYFISAMSIG
-586 AEQHV
+586 AQQHV

-600 VDNSVSKTCNGAV
+600 VDNSVSKTCNGAI
-613 NDTVESVDN
+613 NDTVESVDE
-622 LYRLGRQLGCKAV
+622 LYRLARQLGCKAV
-635 SYYRDGSRDN
+635 SYYRDGSREN
-645 QVLTSMKASDLPGL
+645 QVLTSMKQEPK
-659 EARSETACNPEV
+659 SELACNPEATA
-671 GVEVL
+671 EVL
-676 DDPPASHADAAHV
+676 DEPPASHADAAHV
-689 APVAT
+689 APVG
-694 DAEVLARQQMQADTA
+694 VLKERDSQA
-709 TDAEANGAVARPRG
+709 AV
-723 PQTGSPDG
+723 
-731 VGVSGR
+731 
-737 AQTQAQIEAIRIERP
+737 RIERP

-775 DGKMIQE
+775 DGRMIQE

-840 IMITNRRVQ
+840 IMITVRRVQ
-849 NLPDSA
+849 DLPDSA
-855 RAVGKQTQ
+855 RAVSNQQSQFHPQQKPVT
-863 NLELKTQ
+863 
-870 NSPMGAIMSTMIGIC
+870 GAIMSNMIGIC

>member
-1 MSAAIG
+1 MSSAAIG
-7 KQTPAADVSSNAA
+7 KKVGNSS
-20 TGSPT
+20 TGSPAVS
-25 TTPQVRRKTQPLG
+25 PRRKSQQLG
-38 LNAKRVISKRYSLKD
+38 INARKVVSKRYSLKD
-53 AKGRA
+53 LKGHP
-58 LEEWPDIV
+58 LEEWEDIV
-66 RRVVGHVSAAEK
+66 RRVVGHVSLAETGE
-78 DAQKRDLFF
+78 KRDKFF
-87 NAMSDV
+87 AAMSEV
-93 MLAREFVPNTPCL
+93 MLAREFIPNTPCL
-106 VNAGKANGQLAACFV
+106 VNAGKPNGQLAACFV
-121 LDVPDSITGIMD
+121 LDVPDSLQGIME

-153 FLRPSGAL
+153 FLRPHGAM
-161 VGSTR
+161 VSSAT

-228 VTDKFLKAVDDN
+228 VTDKFLKAVDNN
-240 EWFQLEFD
+240 EWFQLEFN
-248 GESWTDPIY
+248 GQPWNERIY
-257 DPLRDDDYVVYRRPD
+257 DPVRDGDYVVYRTQS
-272 GTTVAFPDKQAFQT
+272 GATVTFCDRQAFLA
-286 ADLSDCTIEEPP
+286 ADLSSCTIEEPP
-298 RPGMVYAPDI
+298 RPGMIFAPDV

-354 HFSNSCNLGSIDLNK
+354 HFSNSCNLGSIDLAK
-369 FYDAE
+369 FYDPAK
-374 NRVDW
+374 RIDW
-379 DRLREVTHL
+379 DRLRDVTHL

-393 DNVIDTCAWPL
+393 DNVIDTCSWPL
-404 PEINDVVTRTRPVG
+404 PEINDVVHRTRPVG

-426 LCLNLNVTYG
+426 LCLNLKITYG
-436 SAASIDLMEEM
+436 SPASIDLMDEV
-447 MGFIR
+447 MGFVR
-452 CEAWNAS
+452 RESWMESNR
-459 IKLGAEKGTFP
+459 LGAEKGAFP

-477 AYEEF
+477 AYTDF

-487 GVSREVPLTPRNYE
+487 GIPKDIPLTPRNYE

-547 ALGIEVD
+547 ALGIDVD
-554 QTEQESIDKAADYV
+554 QSDQESIDAAAAYV
-568 CEHESELP
+568 VEHDRELP
-576 PNFISAMNIS
+576 PHFISAMNIS

-613 NDTVESVDN
+613 NDTVESVDA

-635 SYYRDGSRDN
+635 SYYRDGSREN
-645 QVLTSMKASDLPGL
+645 QVLNSMKAEEPKG
-659 EARSETACNPEV
+659 EVACNPEAI
-671 GVEVL
+671 VEPLEEAVSAAEATAA
-676 DDPPASHADAAHV
+676 DDAS
-689 APVAT
+689 
-694 DAEVLARQQMQADTA
+694 ARQ
-709 TDAEANGAVARPRG
+709 EAIAREHSETIKVPAV
-723 PQTGSPDG
+723 T
-731 VGVSGR
+731 
-737 AQTQAQIEAIRIERP
+737 AIRIERP
-752 RELSGATWQIPFD
+752 RELRGATWQIPFD

-840 IMITNRRVQ
+840 IMITVRRVQ
-849 NLPDSA
+849 DLPDSA
-855 RAVGKQTQ
+855 RAVSKQQSQIHPQQKPVT
-863 NLELKTQ
+863 
-870 NSPMGAIMSTMIGIC
+870 GAIMSNMIGIC

>member
-1 MSAAIG
+1 MSAAIR
-7 KQTPAADVSSNAA
+7 KQPPAADVSSNTA
-20 TGSPT
+20 TGTPAT
-25 TTPQVRRKTQPLG
+25 TLTQVRRKTQPLG

-87 NAMSDV
+87 SAMTDV

-228 VTDKFLKAVDDN
+228 VTDKFLKAVDDK

-248 GESWTDPIY
+248 GEPWTDPIY
-257 DPLRDDDYVVYRRPD
+257 DPLRDDDYVVYRRSD
-272 GTTVAFPDKQAFQT
+272 GTTVTFPDKLAFQS
-286 ADLSDCTIEEPP
+286 ADLSECTIEEPP

-374 NRVDW
+374 KRVDW

-426 LCLNLNVTYG
+426 LCLNLNVVYG
-436 SAASIDLMEEM
+436 SAESIDLMDEM

-452 CEAWNAS
+452 REAWNAS
-459 IKLGAEKGTFP
+459 IKIGAEKGTFP

-477 AYEEF
+477 AYEDF

-487 GVSREVPLTPRNYE
+487 GVSRDVPLTPRNYE

-521 EPNFSWAYVRKDT
+521 EPNFSWAYVRRDT

-554 QTEQESIDKAADYV
+554 QTEQESIDRASEYV
-568 CEHESELP
+568 CEHERELP
-576 PNFISAMNIS
+576 PQFISAMNIS

-613 NDTVESVDN
+613 NDTVESVNN
-622 LYRLGRQLGCKAV
+622 LYRLGRELGCKAV

-645 QVLTSMKASDLPGL
+645 QVLTSMKAEDKG
-659 EARSETACNPEV
+659 EVACNPEAMI
-671 GVEVL
+671 EVL
-676 DDPPASHADAAHV
+676 DEPPASHADAAII
-689 APVAT
+689 APVGA
-694 DAEVLARQQMQADTA
+694 DAEVAARQQIQADTA
-709 TDAEANGAVARPRG
+709 ASNQAE
-723 PQTGSPDG
+723 GSRVVEG
-731 VGVSGR
+731 MSGR
-737 AQTQAQIEAIRIERP
+737 AQTATDLTAIRIERP

-849 NLPDSA
+849 HLPDSA
-855 RAVGKQTQ
+855 RALKQTEHSAP
-863 NLELKTQ
+863 NTQ
-870 NSPMGAIMSTMIGIC
+870 PPVGAIMSNMIGIC

>member
-7 KQTPAADVSSNAA
+7 KKSFDAKTSQPASPA
-20 TGSPT
+20 T
-25 TTPQVRRKTQPLG
+25 RRRTQPLG

-78 DAQKRDLFF
+78 DPAKRDEFF
-87 NAMSDV
+87 TTMSEV

-106 VNAGKANGQLAACFV
+106 VNAGKQNGQLAACFV
-121 LDVPDSITGIMD
+121 LEVPDSITGIME

-153 FLRPSGAL
+153 FLRPAGAL

-228 VTDKFLKAVDDN
+228 VTDKFLRAVDNN
-240 EWFQLEFD
+240 EWFQLEFN

-257 DPLRDDDYVVYRRPD
+257 DPISDGDYVIYRRPD
-272 GTTVAFPDKQAFQT
+272 GTTVTFSDKHAYGD
-286 ADLSDCTIEEPP
+286 ADLTGCTIEEPP

-369 FYDAE
+369 FYSPE
-374 NRVDW
+374 TRVDW
-379 DRLREVTHL
+379 ERLREVTHL

-404 PEINDVVTRTRPVG
+404 PEINDVVNRTRPVG

-426 LCLNLNVTYG
+426 LCLSLNVTYG
-436 SAASIDLMEEM
+436 SPASIDLMEEM

-452 CEAWNAS
+452 REAWNAS
-459 IKLGAEKGTFP
+459 LSLGAEKGVFP

-477 AYEEF
+477 AYEDF

-487 GVSREVPLTPRNYE
+487 GIPRDVQLTPRNYE

-547 ALGIEVD
+547 ALGVDVD
-554 QTEQESIDKAADYV
+554 QTDQESIDKAAAFV
-568 CEHESELP
+568 VEHEGELP
-576 PNFISAMNIS
+576 PYFISAMNIS

-591 HVLAAAQRN
+591 HVLAAAQRH
-600 VDNSVSKTCNGAV
+600 VDNSVSKTCNGAL
-613 NDTVESVDN
+613 NDTVESVDA

-635 SYYRDGSRDN
+635 SYYRDGSREN
-645 QVLTSMKASDLPGL
+645 QVLTSMKAEEKGES
-659 EARSETACNPEV
+659 ACNPEMM
-671 GVEVL
+671 VEAL
-676 DDPPASHADAAHV
+676 DDSAVSAAEAAAADDASARQEAIAREHSDAAI
-689 APVAT
+689 
-694 DAEVLARQQMQADTA
+694 
-709 TDAEANGAVARPRG
+709 G
-723 PQTGSPDG
+723 PPLQT
-731 VGVSGR
+731 
-737 AQTQAQIEAIRIERP
+737 AIRIERP
-752 RELSGATWQIPFD
+752 RELRGATWQIPFD

-775 DGKMIQE
+775 DGSVIQE

-840 IMITNRRVQ
+840 VMITNRRLTG
-849 NLPDSA
+849 NPDSA
-855 RAVGKQTQ
+855 RAIGKQAVREAIEDSLSGGASAGMGLTGI
-863 NLELKTQ
+863 T
-870 NSPMGAIMSTMIGIC
+870 GAIMSNMIGIC
-885 PECHGQ
+885 PECKGQ

>member
-7 KQTPAADVSSNAA
+7 RKTPMSISP
-20 TGSPT
+20 SPT
-25 TTPQVRRKTQPLG
+25 AARKTPVLG
-38 LNAKRVISKRYSLKD
+38 LNAKRVIGKRYSLKD

-58 LEEWPDIV
+58 IEEWPDIV
-66 RRVVGHVSAAEK
+66 RRVVTHVSAAER
-78 DAQKRDLFF
+78 DATKRDEFF
-87 NAMSDV
+87 AAMSDV

-106 VNAGKANGQLAACFV
+106 VNAGRANGQLAACFV
-121 LDVPDSITGIMD
+121 LEVPDSITGIME

-153 FLRPSGAL
+153 FLRPHGSL

-228 VTDKFLKAVDDN
+228 VTDKFLKAVDHD
-240 EWFQLEFD
+240 EWFQLEFN
-248 GESWTDPIY
+248 GESWTDSIY
-257 DPLRDDDYVVYRRPD
+257 DPVRDGEYLLYRRPD
-272 GTTVAFPDKQAFQT
+272 GSTVTFTDRQGFLST
-286 ADLSDCTIEEPP
+286 DLSNCKIEEPP
-298 RPGMVYAPDI
+298 KPGMVFARDI
-308 WNRIV
+308 WNRII

-332 HNHMM
+332 HNHLMN
-337 KSMGP
+337 SLGP

-354 HFSNSCNLGSIDLNK
+354 HFSNSCNLGSIDLSK
-369 FYDAE
+369 FYDAQKQSI
-374 NRVDW
+374 DW
-379 DRLREVTHL
+379 DRLRDVTHL
-388 CTRFL
+388 STRFL

-404 PEINDVVTRTRPVG
+404 PEINDVVHRTRPVG

-426 LCLNLNVTYG
+426 LCLNLQVTYG
-436 SAASIDLMEEM
+436 TPASIDLMEETM
-447 MGFIR
+447 SFVR
-452 CEAWNAS
+452 REAWIES
-459 IKLGAEKGTFP
+459 LRLGAEKGVFP
-470 EFEPNRE
+470 DLDPNRE
-477 AYEEF
+477 AYAEF
-482 LYNQI
+482 LYNCI
-487 GVSREVPLTPRNYE
+487 GIPRDVALTPRNYE

-540 VHTLAAQ
+540 VHTLAAN

-554 QTEQESIDKAADYV
+554 QTDQDSIAEAASYV

-576 PNFISAMNIS
+576 DYYISAMNIS

-613 NDTVESVDN
+613 NDTIESVDA
-622 LYRLGRQLGCKAV
+622 LYRLARQLGCKAV
-635 SYYRDGSRDN
+635 SYYRDGSREN
-645 QVLTSMKASDLPGL
+645 QVLTSMKAEVKP
-659 EARSETACNPEV
+659 EAVIAAGAEI
-671 GVEVL
+671 L
-676 DDPPASHADAAHV
+676 DAPPASHADAAHV
-689 APVAT
+689 VAI
-694 DAEVLARQQMQADTA
+694 DPEAEGLARAEAGAIIREQA
-709 TDAEANGAVARPRG
+709 DAEAKAEAAASARMMSEAGIAAPEL
-723 PQTGSPDG
+723 T
-731 VGVSGR
+731 
-737 AQTQAQIEAIRIERP
+737 AIRIERP

-775 DGKMIQE
+775 DGRMIQE

-819 THAVWFNERLLTSPE
+819 THAVWFNQRLLTSPE

-840 IMITNRRVQ
+840 IMITNRR
-849 NLPDSA
+849 LTGSPDSA
-855 RAVGKQTQ
+855 RALGKQKSITATTPSAA
-863 NLELKTQ
+863 NVT
-870 NSPMGAIMSTMIGIC
+870 GAIMSNMIGIC
-885 PECHGQ
+885 PECKGQ
-891 LEHASGCDFC
+891 LEHASGCDIC

>member
-1 MSAAIG
+1 MASVAIRAGTSVSNGFNQKTPPARKAEQMSAAISKKISAEIVG
-7 KQTPAADVSSNAA
+7 TSSGTPKPKS
-20 TGSPT
+20 
-25 TTPQVRRKTQPLG
+25 QELG
-38 LNAKRVISKRYSLKD
+38 LNAKKVVSKRYSVKNSRGQ
-53 AKGRA
+53 AQ
-58 LEEWPDIV
+58 EEWAGIV
-66 RRVVGHVSAAEK
+66 ERVVGHVANAETGE
-78 DAQKRDLFF
+78 KRALFHTR
-87 NAMSDV
+87 MSDV
-93 MLAREFVPNTPCL
+93 MLNREFVPNTPCL

-121 LDVPDSITGIMD
+121 LEVPDSLTGIMN

-153 FLRPSGAL
+153 FLRPAGAM
-161 VGSTR
+161 VSSAT

-228 VTDKFLKAVDDN
+228 VTDSFLKAVDN
-240 EWFQLEFD
+240 SEWFQLEFD
-248 GESWTDPIY
+248 GKAWTDPIY
-257 DPLRDDDYVVYRRPD
+257 DPVRDGDYVVYRQAD
-272 GTTVAFPDKQAFQT
+272 GSTLTFCDRQAFLN
-286 ADLSDCTIEEPP
+286 ADLSKCSIEEAP
-298 RPGMVYAPDI
+298 RPGMIYAPDI

-337 KSMGP
+337 TSMGP

-354 HFSNSCNLGSIDLNK
+354 HFSNSCNLGSIDLAK
-369 FYDAE
+369 FYDQQK
-374 NRVDW
+374 RIDW

-393 DNVIDTCAWPL
+393 DNVIDTCTWPL
-404 PEINDVVTRTRPVG
+404 NEIDDVVHRTRPVG

-426 LCLNLNVTYG
+426 LCLNLGITYG
-436 SAASIDLMEEM
+436 SNESIDLMDEV
-447 MGFIR
+447 MGFVR
-452 CEAWNAS
+452 REAWMESNR
-459 IKLGAEKGTFP
+459 LGAEKGAFP

-477 AYEEF
+477 AYTEF

-487 GVSREVPLTPRNYE
+487 GIPKDIPLTPRNYE

-547 ALGIEVD
+547 ALGINVD
-554 QTEQESIDKAADYV
+554 QTDQDSIDAAAAYV
-568 CEHESELP
+568 VEHESELP
-576 PNFISAMNIS
+576 PHFISAMNIS

-613 NDTVESVDN
+613 NDTVESVDA
-622 LYRLGRQLGCKAV
+622 LYRLGRELGCKAV
-635 SYYRDGSRDN
+635 SYYRDGSREN
-645 QVLTSMKASDLPGL
+645 QVLTSMK
-659 EARSETACNPEV
+659 SEEPKGEIGCNPEAV
-671 GVEVL
+671 VEPIDESVSRAEAVAA
-676 DDPPASHADAAHV
+676 DDAS
-689 APVAT
+689 
-694 DAEVLARQQMQADTA
+694 ARQ
-709 TDAEANGAVARPRG
+709 EAIAREHSDVIAAPAL
-723 PQTGSPDG
+723 T
-731 VGVSGR
+731 
-737 AQTQAQIEAIRIERP
+737 AIRIERP
-752 RELSGATWQIPFD
+752 RELRGATWQIPFD

-840 IMITNRRVQ
+840 IMITNRRLTG
-849 NLPDSA
+849 NPDSA
-855 RAVGKQTQ
+855 RALGKQQATA
-863 NLELKTQ
+863 TT
-870 NSPMGAIMSTMIGIC
+870 PVTGAIMSNMIGIC

-901 RDCGYSKCK
+901 RDCGYSTCK

>member
-1 MSAAIG
+1 MSTAIG
-7 KQTPAADVSSNAA
+7 KPTPAAADVSSK
-20 TGSPT
+20 TGTGTPST
-25 TTPQVRRKTQPLG
+25 LPQVRRKTQPLG

-78 DAQKRDLFF
+78 DPQQRDLFF
-87 NAMSDV
+87 NTMSDV

-106 VNAGKANGQLAACFV
+106 VNAGKTNGQLAACFV

-153 FLRPSGAL
+153 FLRPHGAL

-248 GESWTDPIY
+248 GEPWTEPIY
-257 DPLRDDDYVVYRRPD
+257 DPLRDDEYLVYRRPD
-272 GTTVAFPDKQAFQT
+272 GTTVSFPDKQAFQA
-286 ADLSDCTIEEPP
+286 ADLSECTIEEPP

-369 FYDAE
+369 FYDPE
-374 NRVDW
+374 KRVDW

-404 PEINDVVTRTRPVG
+404 PEINEVVTRTRPVG

-436 SAASIDLMEEM
+436 AAASIDLMDEM

-452 CEAWNAS
+452 REAWNAS

-487 GVSREVPLTPRNYE
+487 GVSRDVPLTPRNYE

-521 EPNFSWAYVRKDT
+521 EPNFSWAYVRRDT

-554 QTEQESIDKAADYV
+554 QTQQESIDKAAEYV

-576 PNFISAMNIS
+576 PQFISAMNIS

-645 QVLTSMKASDLPGL
+645 QVLTSMKSSDSPEL
-659 EARSETACNPEV
+659 ETKGETACNPEAEI
-671 GVEVL
+671 EVL
-676 DDPPASHADAAHV
+676 DQAPASHADAAV
-689 APVAT
+689 VGPVGP
-694 DAEVLARQQMQADTA
+694 DAEVAARQRIQADTT
-709 TDAEANGAVARPRG
+709 TDAEARPSAARTQPQVEAV
-723 PQTGSPDG
+723 
-731 VGVSGR
+731 
-737 AQTQAQIEAIRIERP
+737 RIERP
-752 RELSGATWQIPFD
+752 RELRGATWQIPFD

-855 RAVGKQTQ
+855 RALKQTEHSAISNQ
-863 NLELKTQ
+863 PSAGAGKIT
-870 NSPMGAIMSTMIGIC
+870 GAIMSTMIGIC

>member
-7 KQTPAADVSSNAA
+7 SKTPNTNISTATTSN
-20 TGSPT
+20 PT
-25 TTPQVRRKTQPLG
+25 APRKIPVLG

-53 AKGRA
+53 KKAVA
-58 LEEWPDIV
+58 IEEWSDIV

-78 DAQKRDLFF
+78 DPARRDEFF
-87 NAMSDV
+87 TTMSEV
-93 MLAREFVPNTPCL
+93 MLAREFIPNTPCL
-106 VNAGKANGQLAACFV
+106 VNAGRANGQLAACFV
-121 LDVPDSITGIMD
+121 LEVPDSITGIMD

-153 FLRPSGAL
+153 FLRPSGSL

-228 VTDKFLKAVDDN
+228 VTDDFLRAVDNND
-240 EWFQLEFD
+240 WFQLEFH
-248 GESWTDPIY
+248 GEPWTDSIY
-257 DPLRDDDYVVYRRPD
+257 DPVREGEYLLYRRPD
-272 GTTVAFPDKQAFQT
+272 GTTVTFPDRQSFLS
-286 ADLSDCTIEEPP
+286 ADLSNCTIEEPP
-298 RPGMVYAPDI
+298 RPGMVFARDI
-308 WNRIV
+308 WNRII

-332 HNHMM
+332 HNHLMN
-337 KSMGP
+337 SLGP

-354 HFSNSCNLGSIDLNK
+354 HFSNSCNLGSIDLSK
-369 FYDAE
+369 FYDRE
-374 NRVDW
+374 QEQIDW

-388 CTRFL
+388 STRFL

-404 PEINDVVTRTRPVG
+404 PEIHDVVHRTRPVG

-426 LCLNLNVTYG
+426 LCLNLKVTYG
-436 SAASIDLMEEM
+436 TPASIDLMEEM
-447 MGFIR
+447 MSFVR
-452 CEAWNAS
+452 REAWVES
-459 IKLGAEKGTFP
+459 LRLGSEKGVFP
-470 EFEPNRE
+470 DLEPNKE
-477 AYEEF
+477 AYGEF
-482 LYNQI
+482 LYNNI
-487 GVSREVPLTPRNYE
+487 GISRDVPLTPRNYE

-540 VHTLAAQ
+540 VHTLAAN
-547 ALGIEVD
+547 ALGIDVD
-554 QTEQESIDKAADYV
+554 QTDGDSIDYAATYV

-576 PNFISAMNIS
+576 DYFISAMNIS

-600 VDNSVSKTCNGAV
+600 VDNSVSKTCNGAI
-613 NDTVESVDN
+613 NDTVESVDA
-622 LYRLGRQLGCKAV
+622 LYRLARQLGCKAV

-645 QVLTSMKASDLPGL
+645 QVLTSMKAEDKS
-659 EARSETACNPEV
+659 EAVNA
-671 GVEVL
+671 EVL
-676 DDPPASHADAAHV
+676 DAPPATHADAAHV
-689 APVAT
+689 MAIDPEAEGLVRAEAGAVIRE
-694 DAEVLARQQMQADTA
+694 DA
-709 TDAEANGAVARPRG
+709 DAEARAEATQISRL
-723 PQTGSPDG
+723 QTASSLNAPEL
-731 VGVSGR
+731 
-737 AQTQAQIEAIRIERP
+737 AAIRIERP

-775 DGKMIQE
+775 DGHMIQE

-819 THAVWFNERLLTSPE
+819 THAVWFNQRLLTSPE

-840 IMITNRRVQ
+840 IMITNRRL
-849 NLPDSA
+849 NHNPDSA
-855 RAVGKQTQ
+855 RALAKQQ
-863 NLELKTQ
+863 AA
-870 NSPMGAIMSTMIGIC
+870 SPSTPSAANVTGAIMSNMIGIC
-885 PECHGQ
+885 PECKGQ
-891 LEHASGCDFC
+891 LEHASGCDIC